1 MTQVWQLQEA
11 KSRFSEVVE
20 EAVKNGPQ
28 LITKRGVDTAIV
40 LSFADYRRLL
50 LHQKKLLDFCR
61 SSPLVGVD
69 LDLGRDTSPLRNEDV
84 L

>member
-28 LITKRGVDTAIV
+28 LITKRGVETVIV
-40 LSFADYRRLL
+40 LSFRDYRKLL
-50 LHQKKLLDFCR
+50 VRQKKLSEFFLD
-61 SSPLVGVD
+61 SPLAGTN
-69 LDLGRDTSPLRNEDV
+69 LDLTRDPSPLRDEVV